1 MTKPHIHIIKM
12 GGTIEFFDPAYEEI
26 NKKLMKLDT
35 TIESYFHNLIKPHF
49 NYSSESV
56 TEKDSREI
64 TDEDRQKLLN
74 AIEDTPH
81 QNIIVTHGTF
91 TMALTAQY
99 LYENLSSTSKKVVL
113 TGSMIPISGFS
124 TSDAGFNLGFVI
136 GSFQSIEPGVY
147 LSMNG
152 GIFHSDEVKKNEDI
166 FRFE

>member
-1 MTKPHIHIIKM
+1 M

-26 NKKLMKLDT
+26 NTKLMKLDT

-49 NYSSESV
+49 NYSTESV
-56 TEKDSREI
+56 TKKDSREI
-64 TDEDRQKLLN
+64 TEDDRRKLLE
-74 AIEDTPH
+74 AIEATPH

-91 TMALTAQY
+91 TMTLTAQY
-99 LYENLSSTSKKVVL
+99 LEEHLFSNDKKIVL

-136 GSFQSIEPGVY
+136 GSFPTIEASVY

-152 GIFHSDEVKKNEDI
+152 GIFHSKEVKKNKDI